1 MLNEICW
8 LDQIHI
14 HIEFHHI
21 RYSWKV
27 QMKLMRS
34 LKSNEIPLGVSL
46 NRKYQKR
53 LWLIQFL
60 HHFVYTVAKVRVVV
74 CLCLLSNVYGKYS
87 KATARTTKK
96 CSSKW
101 INILLFAFFLV
112 SRSLVKTFGNNSQ
125 SKLCLGDCVF
135 DGVSNGWNKR
145 PPNRL
150 HEYGSYICICLLCI
164 YDGLSSYRSH
174 G

>member
-1 MLNEICW
+1 
-8 LDQIHI
+8 
-14 HIEFHHI
+14 
-21 RYSWKV
+21 
-27 QMKLMRS
+27 MKS
-34 LKSNEIPLGVSL
+34 LWECPLI
-46 NRKYQKR
+46 KR

-60 HHFVYTVAKVRVVV
+60 HHFVYTVATVRVVV

-87 KATARTTKK
+87 GATARKKK

-101 INILLFAFFLV
+101 INILLFAFFLF

-125 SKLCLGDCVF
+125 RKLCLGDCVF
-135 DGVSNGWNKR
+135 DGVSNEWNKR

-150 HEYGSYICICLLCI
+150 HEYGSYICICLSWI